1 MSKLEAEFPSSGP
14 SVTFTKPGD
23 AIVGQ
28 FIERKTGLK
37 TAIGDDQSLTV
48 AYVVNTNIKGVEK
61 GANASIWEGTHV
73 KQLMAEAGLQEGDG
87 FVLKFLELKGKFKKF
102 GFMQLAPEDVTA
114 EAKEAGVDLDE
125 APF

>member
-1 MSKLEAEFPSSGP
+1 MTMLEAEFPSSGP
-14 SVTFTKPGD
+14 SVTFLKPGD
-23 AIVGQ
+23 AIVAQ

-73 KQLMAEAGLQEGDG
+73 KQLMEGASLKDGDG

-102 GFMQLAPEDVTA
+102 GFMQLAHDDLET
-114 EAKEAGVDLDE
+114 EAKEAGVEL
-125 APF
+125 APPF